1 MGNFTGIIDTGL
13 GHMNTTT
20 LLPLMMAALYYD
32 PAILPAEL
40 LNDFNRKCSD
50 CNYKVRCQHD
60 LESGDAYRTD
70 KTYCPNAEMLYLL
83 QPWLEQQFSF
93 K

>member
-1 MGNFTGIIDTGL
+1 
-13 GHMNTTT
+13 MNTTT

-32 PAILPAEL
+32 PAILPAER

-60 LESGDAYRTD
+60 LESGEAYRTY
-70 KTYCPNAEMLYLL
+70 KSYCPNAEMLYLL
-83 QPWLEQQFSF
+83 QPWLEQKFSF

>member
-1 MGNFTGIIDTGL
+1 
-13 GHMNTTT
+13 MNTST

-32 PAILPAEL
+32 PAIPPAEP

-50 CNYKVRCQHD
+50 CNYKVRYQHD
-60 LESGDAYRTD
+60 LESGDAYMTY
-70 KTYCPNAEMLYLL
+70 KTYCPNAEMLCPL
-83 QPWLEQQFSF
+83 QPWLEQKFSF